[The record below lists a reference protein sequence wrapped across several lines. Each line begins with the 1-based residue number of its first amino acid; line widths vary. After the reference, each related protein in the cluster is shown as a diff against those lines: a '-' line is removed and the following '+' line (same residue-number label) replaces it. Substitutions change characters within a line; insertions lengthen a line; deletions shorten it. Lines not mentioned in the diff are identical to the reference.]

1 MTKAVNIFLTFFL
14 CTGVLTSSAQN
25 LVYTPAQDVSGQ
37 ISGDIVEYNINV
49 NTPSTEAITYK
60 WETIENTFKDDWDC
74 SLCDYGGCYPSV
86 PDSGKMVR
94 IKMAEAQDDKTGFFK
109 INFLSST
116 TTGIGVL
123 KIYVYDSAN
132 YSRGDTISFTMEYA
146 QPSSVKNPTSIPL
159 IIHPN
164 PANTIVS
171 FETSTANNLMTLS
184 DLQGRILKEKNVL
197 NTGTHPLTIA
207 DLPSGVYFLKLNS
220 SGVIR
225 QSKLIIRH

>member
-1 MTKAVNIFLTFFL
+1 MIKAVNIFLTFFL
-14 CTGVLTSSAQN
+14 CTVVLTSSAQN

-60 WETIENTFKDDWDC
+60 WKTIENTFKDDWDC

-146 QPSSVKNPTSIPL
+146 QPSSVNNSPL
-159 IIHPN
+159 TPLTIHPN
-164 PANTIVS
+164 PANNFVIFQTL
-171 FETSTANNLMTLS
+171 TSNSLLTMS
-184 DLQGRILKEKNVL
+184 DLQGRALKEKYFL
-197 NTGTHPLTIA
+197 NSGTHQLTIA
-207 DLPSGVYFLKLNS
+207 DLPSGVYFLKLNTN
-220 SGVIR
+220 GVTR

>member
-1 MTKAVNIFLTFFL
+1 MIKVAKIFLVIFL
-14 CTGVLTSSAQN
+14 GTVVQASSAQN
-25 LVYTPAQDVSGQ
+25 LVYTPAQHVSGQ

-49 NTPSTEAITYK
+49 STPITEAITYK
-60 WETIENTFKDDWDC
+60 WKTIENTFKEDWDC

-94 IKMAEAQDDKTGFFK
+94 IKLAEAQDNKTGFFK
-109 INFLSST
+109 INFLSSI

-132 YSRGDTISFTMEYA
+132 YSRGDTISFTMEFT
-146 QPSSVKNPTSIPL
+146 QPSSIHNAPSIPL

-164 PANTIVS
+164 PANEIVS
-171 FETSTANNLMTLS
+171 FKTLTANNLMTLS
-184 DLQGRILKEKNVL
+184 DLQGRILKEAYVL
-197 NTGTHPLTIA
+197 NTGTHPLTIV

>member
-1 MTKAVNIFLTFFL
+1 MIKVAKIFLVISFGTVAL
-14 CTGVLTSSAQN
+14 ASSAQN
-25 LVYTPAQDVSGQ
+25 LVYTPAQQVSGQ

-49 NTPSTEAITYK
+49 NTPATEAITYK
-60 WETIENTFKDDWDC
+60 WETIENTFKEDWDC
-74 SLCDYGGCYPSV
+74 SLCDYGGCYPSI
-86 PDSGKMVR
+86 PDSGKMIR
-94 IKMAEAQDDKTGFFK
+94 IKLADAQDDKTGFFK

-132 YSRGDTISFTMEYA
+132 HSRGDTILFTMELA
-146 QPSSVKNPTSIPL
+146 QPSSVKNATSIPL

-171 FETSTANNLMTLS
+171 FKTLTTNSLMTLS

-197 NTGTHPLTIA
+197 NTGTHPLTIT

-225 QSKLIIRH
+225 QSKLIVRH

>member
-1 MTKAVNIFLTFFL
+1 MIKAVNIFLTFFL
-14 CTGVLTSSAQN
+14 CTVVLTSSAQN
-25 LVYTPAQDVSGQ
+25 LVYTPAQHVSGQ

-146 QPSSVKNPTSIPL
+146 QPSSVNNSPL
-159 IIHPN
+159 TPLTIHPN
-164 PANTIVS
+164 PANNFVIFQTL
-171 FETSTANNLMTLS
+171 TANSLLTMS
-184 DLQGRILKEKNVL
+184 DLQGRALKEKYFL
-197 NTGTHPLTIA
+197 NSGTHQLTIA
-207 DLPSGVYFLKLNS
+207 DLPSGVYFLKLNTN
-220 SGVIR
+220 GVTR